1 MEIINI
7 NSLDYYQNEPEGQF
21 LDRKSARMRPKDI
34 LKHFVAFANAE
45 GGQLVIGIEDDG
57 TISGFKDVNAHRPEE
72 FINLSITE
80 LRNTPLLIDYTLL
93 NVENVNGES
102 DQILVFDIPLSPNRV
117 IKSFDERTYLR
128 QADNSMNLNVQ
139 QVIQLEYDRGQ
150 RFFEDETLLTTGI
163 KDIDLELL
171 QDYREKMD
179 APNLSFNDILE
190 ARNLMI
196 DGKITHAGILLFGKN
211 PTRYLPQA
219 RIKVV
224 KYEGNSPGT
233 GKNLNIIKEKTFET
247 AIPKLITEVTDFIR
261 TQLREF
267 QYLEEQTVKF
277 KKTPEYPEFAWFEG
291 VVNAA
296 THRDYSIR
304 GDYIKILIFDDRMEI
319 DSPGLLPNIVTINNI
334 KNTRY
339 SRNPRIA
346 RILSEFGWVKEMN
359 EGVKRIYSEME
370 SLFLNEPIYSEPNR
384 NVLLILENNI
394 MLRSMRVNN
403 KLSRAFSDGLYETL
417 SDDEKNV
424 ITNMYNTGRATNTSK
439 TAGLLSRSPNY
450 SRKLLRRLAE
460 QGILTWHGNSNTD
473 SRQHYTLNI
482 NE

>member
-1 MEIINI
+1 M
-7 NSLDYYQNEPEGQF
+7 L
-21 LDRKSARMRPKDI
+21 
-34 LKHFVAFANAE
+34 
-45 GGQLVIGIEDDG
+45 IE
-57 TISGFKDVNAHRPEE
+57 
-72 FINLSITE
+72 
-80 LRNTPLLIDYTLL
+80 YTLL
-93 NVENVNGES
+93 DVENVNGES

-117 IKSFDERTYLR
+117 IKSYDEKTYLR

-163 KDIDLELL
+163 NDIDLELL

-179 APNLSFNDILE
+179 APNLSFTDILE

-211 PTRYLPQA
+211 PTKYLPQA

-224 KYEGNSPGT
+224 KYEGDSPGT

-291 VVNAA
+291 IVNAA

-384 NVLLILENNI
+384 NVLLVLENNI

-403 KLSRAFSDGLYETL
+403 KLSRAFGDGLYETL

-424 ITNMYNTGRATNTSK
+424 ITNMYNTGRPTNTSK
-439 TAGLLSRSPNY
+439 TADLLSRSPNY
-450 SRKLLRRLAE
+450 SRKLLRKLAE
-460 QGILTWHGNSNTD
+460 QEILTWHGNSNTD